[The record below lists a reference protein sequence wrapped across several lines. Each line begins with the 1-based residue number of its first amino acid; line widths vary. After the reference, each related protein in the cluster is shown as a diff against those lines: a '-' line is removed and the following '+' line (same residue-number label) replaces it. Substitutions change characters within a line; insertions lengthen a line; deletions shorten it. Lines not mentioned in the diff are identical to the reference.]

1 MTDLVRA
8 GRRRQMSLAIAM
20 LGFAGAVACAAE
32 PAVTPIRASK
42 IILVGDS
49 TVAVQGGWGSSFCA
63 EHVTSFVACVNLA
76 RGGRST
82 SSYIA
87 EGSWTLALAEA
98 RTPGFDSTW
107 ILIQFGH
114 NDQPGK
120 PGRSTDLATE
130 FPVNLRRYVDEAR
143 AAGAIPVL
151 ITPLTRRLFGD
162 GQLKNS
168 LEPWAAAAIRVA
180 AEMKVPLID
189 LNTRSSAAVQAMGL
203 TAANEFASVPP
214 SAEVAAASAKGNSV
228 SISPAAAAPEVNDKA
243 PPVAGMAQPKL
254 SFDYT
259 HLGRKGADYFS
270 AMVVEELAR
279 EIPAMRPLLI
289 P

>member
-1 MTDLVRA
+1 MSDFVSA
-8 GRRRQMSLAIAM
+8 GRRRQMIFALAMVFSINAS
-20 LGFAGAVACAAE
+20 GAEPAT

-87 EGSWTLALAEA
+87 EGSWELALAEA
-98 RTPGFDSTW
+98 RTPGFVSTW

-130 FPVNLRRYVDEAR
+130 FPVNLRRYVERSACRRRDSR
-143 AAGAIPVL
+143 TRHAADASPV
-151 ITPLTRRLFGD
+151 R
-162 GQLKNS
+162 
-168 LEPWAAAAIRVA
+168 
-180 AEMKVPLID
+180 
-189 LNTRSSAAVQAMGL
+189 
-203 TAANEFASVPP
+203 
-214 SAEVAAASAKGNSV
+214 
-228 SISPAAAAPEVNDKA
+228 
-243 PPVAGMAQPKL
+243 
-254 SFDYT
+254 
-259 HLGRKGADYFS
+259 
-270 AMVVEELAR
+270 
-279 EIPAMRPLLI
+279 
-289 P
+289 

>member
-1 MTDLVRA
+1 
-8 GRRRQMSLAIAM
+8 MSLAIAL
-20 LGFAGAVACAAE
+20 LGLTGAVVDAAE
-32 PAVTPIRASK
+32 PAATPIRASK

-63 EHVTSFVACVNLA
+63 EHVTSSVACVNLA

-82 SSYIA
+82 ASYIA
-87 EGSWTLALAEA
+87 EGSWKLALAEA
-98 RTPGFDSTW
+98 RTPGFVSTW

-130 FPVNLRRYVDEAR
+130 FPVNLRRYVDETR
-143 AAGAIPVL
+143 AAGAIPIL

-162 GQLKNS
+162 GQLKNT
-168 LEPWAAAAIRVA
+168 LEPWAAATIRVA

-189 LNTRSSAAVQAMGL
+189 LNARSSAAVQAMGL
-203 TAANEFASVPP
+203 SAANEFASVPP
-214 SAEVAAASAKGNSV
+214 SAEVAAASAKGNSTA
-228 SISPAAAAPEVNDKA
+228 SPPGAAAAEVNDKA

-270 AMVVEELAR
+270 AMVVEELALKVP
-279 EIPAMRPLLI
+279 EMRPLLI